1 MKDLFKVGDN
11 KLYKVLVTE
20 ADVAAFHEKI
30 VHHVCS
36 TFALARE
43 MEYSS
48 RLFVIDMK
56 DEDEEGIGTFVTV
69 EHKGPA
75 FVGEE
80 LEITATVKELN
91 GNEIICNIQV
101 IANDRLVATG
111 ETGQKVLLKRK
122 LDNYFDQLK
131 KHE

>member
-11 KLYKVLVTE
+11 KSYKSIVTE
-20 ADVAAFHEKI
+20 ADIASFHGKV
-30 VHHVCS
+30 VHPVCS

-56 DEDEEGIGTFVTV
+56 EENEEGIGTFVTV

-80 LEITATVKELN
+80 LEVIATVKELK
-91 GNEIICNIQV
+91 GNEIICKIKV
-101 IANDRLVATG
+101 MANDRLVALG

-122 LDNYFDQLK
+122 LDQYFAQLK
-131 KHE
+131 KYE